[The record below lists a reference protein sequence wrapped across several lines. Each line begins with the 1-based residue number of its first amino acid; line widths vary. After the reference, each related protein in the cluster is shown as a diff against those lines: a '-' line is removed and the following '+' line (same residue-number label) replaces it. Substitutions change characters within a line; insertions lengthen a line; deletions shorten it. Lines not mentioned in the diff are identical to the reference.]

1 MSARVLIALAL
12 LSPVMLSGCASIGD
26 LQSFESD
33 DATVRLESDE
43 ERIWYDANRF
53 DRQLANSRAV
63 YDDPPLQDY
72 LQSVTDRL
80 FPEFVGTLRIYPFR
94 GFQPNAFVLPNGS
107 IYFDVGLLTRLDNE
121 AQLAAIIG
129 HEGAHFMERHS
140 LKSLRVTKR
149 NMNAALVF
157 QTVMGV
163 PVVGQALAYSSMMG
177 YSREFERE
185 ADLLGYERMASAGY
199 DVREAVRPFERLA
212 SEAAALNYTVPIF
225 FSSHPRMSERVA
237 SFRALSLGAPEGGER
252 NGDEYLART
261 RMAAG
266 DTLEAYLERREPE
279 AVIFLL
285 ESEGL
290 LQRFPESFQFYLAEA
305 YRLRG
310 QPGDDARAEEAYRA
324 TLHTCPEHAP
334 THRAMGLLRMRE
346 GQRTAACD
354 YLTRYLELDPDAPDR
369 DYVELY
375 LSRLREDTP

>member
-1 MSARVLIALAL
+1 MSAGVLQILAFLALAA
-12 LSPVMLSGCASIGD
+12 MSGCASVGD
-26 LQSFESD
+26 LQSFGSD
-33 DATVRLESDE
+33 EATVRLESDE

-63 YDDPPLQDY
+63 YEDPALQAY

-80 FPEFVGTLRIYPFR
+80 FPEFTDTLRIYPFR

-140 LKSLRVTKR
+140 LKSLRVVKQ
-149 NMNAALVF
+149 NMNAAIVF
-157 QTVMGV
+157 QTVTGV
-163 PVVGQALAYSSMMG
+163 PVVGQVLAYSSMMG

-199 DVREAVRPFERLA
+199 DVREAMRPFERLA
-212 SEAAALNYTVPIF
+212 SEAAALDYSVPIY
-225 FSSHPRMSERVA
+225 FSSHPGMSERVA
-237 SFRALSLGAPEGGER
+237 SFRSLSLDSPGGGER

-261 RMAAG
+261 RRAAG

-279 AVIFLL
+279 VVIFLL

-290 LQRFPESFQFYLAEA
+290 LQRLPESFQYYLAEA

-310 QPGDDARAEEAYRA
+310 QPGDDVRAEDAYRA
-324 TLHTCPEHAP
+324 TLDTCPEHAA

-346 GQRTAACD
+346 GERTAACD
-354 YLTRYLELDPDAPDR
+354 YLTRYLELAPDAPDR
-369 DYVELY
+369 AYVELY

>member
-1 MSARVLIALAL
+1 MRARVLPILTVLSLAAI
-12 LSPVMLSGCASIGD
+12 SGCASIGG
-26 LQSFESD
+26 LESFESD

-43 ERIWYDANRF
+43 QRIWYDANQF

-63 YDDPPLQDY
+63 YDDPALQDY

-80 FPEFVGTLRIYPFR
+80 FPEFVDTLRIYPFR

-140 LKSLRVTKR
+140 LKSLRVAKQ

-157 QTVMGV
+157 ETVTGV
-163 PVVGQALAYSSMMG
+163 PVVGRVLAYSSMMG

-185 ADLLGYERMASAGY
+185 ADLLGYERMAAAGY
-199 DVREAVRPFERLA
+199 DVREAVQPFARLA
-212 SEAAALNYTVPIF
+212 SEAAALDYNVPIF
-225 FSSHPRMSERVA
+225 FSSHPKMSERVA
-237 SFRALSLGAPEGGER
+237 SFRGLSVDAPEGGER
-252 NGDEYLART
+252 NGDEYLTRT
-261 RMAAG
+261 RRAAG

-279 AVIFLL
+279 VVIFLL
-285 ESEGL
+285 QDEGL
-290 LQRFPESFQFYLAEA
+290 LNRFPTRFQYYLAEA

-310 QPGDDARAEEAYRA
+310 QPGDDARAEAAYRA
-324 TLHTCPEHAP
+324 TLDTCPDHAP
-334 THRAMGLLRMRE
+334 TYRAMGLLRMRE
-346 GQRTAACD
+346 GQGPAACD
-354 YLTRYLELDPDAPDR
+354 YLTRYLELAPEAPDR
-369 DYVELY
+369 AYVELY

>member
-1 MSARVLIALAL
+1 LLAAI
-12 LSPVMLSGCASIGD
+12 SGCASIGD

-43 ERIWYDANRF
+43 QRIWYDANRF

-63 YDDPPLQDY
+63 YDDPALQAY

-80 FPEFVGTLRIYPFR
+80 FPEFADTLRIYPFR

-140 LKSLRVTKR
+140 LKSLRVAKQ
-149 NMNAALVF
+149 NMNAAIVF
-157 QTVMGV
+157 QTVTGV

-177 YSREFERE
+177 YSRDFERE

-199 DVREAVRPFERLA
+199 DVREAMRPFERLA
-212 SEAAALNYTVPIF
+212 SEAAALNYSVPIF

-237 SFRALSLGAPEGGER
+237 SFRSLSLDAPAGGER
-252 NGDEYLART
+252 NGADYLART
-261 RMAAG
+261 RRAAG

-279 AVIFLL
+279 VVVFLL
-285 ESEGL
+285 EREGL
-290 LQRFPESFQFYLAEA
+290 LQRFPESFQYYLAEA

-310 QPGDDARAEEAYRA
+310 QPGDDVRAEQAYRA
-324 TLHTCPEHAP
+324 TLDTCPEHAP
-334 THRAMGLLRMRE
+334 TYRAMGLLRMRE

-354 YLTRYLELDPDAPDR
+354 YLTRYLELAPDAPDR
-369 DYVELY
+369 AYVELY

>member
-1 MSARVLIALAL
+1 MIALAL
-12 LSPVMLSGCASIGD
+12 LSPAMLSGCASIGD

-33 DATVRLESDE
+33 DAAVRLESDE
-43 ERIWYDANRF
+43 ERIWYDSNRF

-157 QTVMGV
+157 QTVTGV

-199 DVREAVRPFERLA
+199 DVREAMRPFERLA
-212 SEAAALNYTVPIF
+212 NEAAALNYNVPIF

-237 SFRALSLGAPEGGER
+237 SFRALSLDAPEGGER
-252 NGDEYLART
+252 NGDAYLVRT

-285 ESEGL
+285 EGEGL

-310 QPGDDARAEEAYRA
+310 QPGDDGRAEEAYRA

-346 GQRTAACD
+346 GQREAACD
-354 YLTRYLELDPDAPDR
+354 YLTRYLELVPDAPDR
-369 DYVELY
+369 AYVELY
-375 LSRLREDTP
+375 LSRLREGTP